1 MNINKH
7 KNHKIFLKA
16 LIILVNYFLFYG
28 GAFCIAKDAIIRK
41 GNSFVKIKEFDE
53 SFKITNGSL
62 NHPYHFSEKELTDI
76 FSQIFFQEKG
86 ILGSK
91 KTKQVFSEGDM
102 ALVLSPLLVTG
113 FAQLKPT
120 QYLLV
125 YNSLTRSYIKNK
137 HNYFCLFAVGQNLHI
152 VFSRI
157 HQELTRPYTDEE
169 NIIING
175 IEFEYPMN
183 IRKGA
188 LWKLSPVSGQSV
200 QPDRENILIIPLSR
214 HDSDLLVSGTDKKGA
229 FKKPVQE
236 KESNGESVSGFTL
249 KGNSADNEAVN
260 DGMNQ
265 TGETSRVLKERLR
278 LLKNLLEEEL
288 ISHENYEKKKGELLD
303 KYFEISS
310 TKKD

>member
-1 MNINKH
+1 M
-7 KNHKIFLKA
+7 
-16 LIILVNYFLFYG
+16 NYFLFYG
-28 GAFCIAKDAIIRK
+28 GSFGIANDAIIRK
-41 GNSFVKIKEFDE
+41 ENSFIKIKEFNE
-53 SFKITNGSL
+53 SFPATYGRLS
-62 NHPYHFSEKELTDI
+62 HPYHFSEKELTDI

-102 ALVLSPLLVTG
+102 AFVLSPLLVTG

-137 HNYFCLFAVGQNLHI
+137 HNYFCLFIVGQNLHI

-157 HQELTRPYTDEE
+157 HQDLTRPYTDEE

-175 IEFEYPMN
+175 IEFENPLS
-183 IRKGA
+183 IKKGA

-200 QPDRENILIIPLSR
+200 QPDRENTLIIPLRKHESIPF
-214 HDSDLLVSGTDKKGA
+214 VAEAEQKVV

-236 KESNGESVSGFTL
+236 KEGNGGSASGFTL
-249 KGNSADNEAVN
+249 KSNRADNEAVN
-260 DGMNQ
+260 DGMKQ
-265 TGETSRVLKERLR
+265 TAETSRVLKEHLR
-278 LLKNLLEEEL
+278 LLKSLLEEEL
-288 ISHENYEKKKGELLD
+288 ISPENYEKKKGELLD
-303 KYFEISS
+303 KYFEIS
-310 TKKD
+310 TQKKD